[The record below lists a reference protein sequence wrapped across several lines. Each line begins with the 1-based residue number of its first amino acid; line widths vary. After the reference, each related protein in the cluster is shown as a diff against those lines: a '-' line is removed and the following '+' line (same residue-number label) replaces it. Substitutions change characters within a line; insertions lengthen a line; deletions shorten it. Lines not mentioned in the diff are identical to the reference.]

1 MESKGFIQ
9 DPSHDPMDQQEAG
22 SRILGL
28 CPKPS
33 GFGTTSCPWDK
44 GLRKDRPQIAIR
56 GMGDNRKQQGKD
68 EKTSINICAL
78 GALSYIPYPPS
89 YWKILATS
97 TSPLVSRVC
106 RSHRSEDIASL
117 RLLLTPKT
125 LPDPKPSHG
134 TVPQTAA
141 GAGSDPALGRA
152 DGSDGFLW
160 PIPNF
165 V

>member
-1 MESKGFIQ
+1 MTPWTSRRQ
-9 DPSHDPMDQQEAG
+9 DQE
-22 SRILGL
+22 
-28 CPKPS
+28 
-33 GFGTTSCPWDK
+33 FWDYAPNQVASEPLLVP
-44 GLRKDRPQIAIR
+44 GIKDCERTGPQIR
-56 GMGDNRKQQGKD
+56 GTGDKRKQQGKD

-125 LPDPKPSHG
+125 LPNPKPSHG

-165 V
+165 VWSLSNSL